1 MKPTVSLY
9 IIYLLQVLISFLDL
23 ISTLLSLS
31 AVRLPL
37 QTLTTSLDQVSIY
50 LSKFQTRLTPAHALH
65 LKRLVTFLDALRT
78 YAQEWNELRK
88 KKGTERMQIFM
99 VPDLV
104 QRLGRRVEGVN
115 FLEIELYLRTSKVLG
130 FCVHVCLC

>member
-9 IIYLLQVLISFLDL
+9 IIYLFQVLISFIDL
-23 ISTLLSLS
+23 ISMLLSLS

-78 YAQEWNELRK
+78 YAREWNELRK
-88 KKGTERMQIFM
+88 KKGAERMQIFM
-99 VPDLV
+99 VPDLI

-115 FLEIELYLRTSKVLG
+115 FLEIELYLRTSKVLC